1 MSTPLLHKERGSFL
15 SDNKYLPTL
24 VGIMAL
30 FIAIGGFGVHSV
42 TQEIEDNLVDQL
54 QLTLVANVA
63 SLRLFLK
70 IKSSMP
76 TQVLADQPEIRKNIL
91 SLIELTT
98 KDDASVEKLKQS
110 ASLKWLREQPWQS
123 LLKIRFYR
131 IRNIRSDGITSRGT
145 T

>member
-42 TQEIEDNLVDQL
+42 TQEIEDNLDDQL

-76 TQVLADQPEIRKNIL
+76 KCSLTNRRVIALVPMPCKKIL
-91 SLIELTT
+91 TELW
-98 KDDASVEKLKQS
+98 KQG
-110 ASLKWLREQPWQS
+110 
-123 LLKIRFYR
+123 LKI
-131 IRNIRSDGITSRGT
+131 T
-145 T
+145 